1 MDPRWLGPL
10 AELSRELL
18 ADAGVQGVQP
28 SLQRV
33 ADAALLLL
41 GADHASVRLC
51 EPDGQL
57 RVGARAG
64 VGADLP
70 PPRFERGQGVIGW
83 VAQTGMIARVSDSRS
98 EPRFLDRKRG
108 FAVGSILSVPVMGPD
123 RTLGVLSASSPT
135 HDAFAADHE
144 LLATLLAN
152 AAAQVLRMAELREAA
167 LTDSQT
173 RTYNRRYLAPRLR
186 EELER
191 ARRSGDAL
199 SVMLL
204 DLDHF
209 KRVNDE
215 HGHAAGDAVLSA
227 FAEVVRSCVRSVDVL
242 VRRGGE
248 EFVLLLPATGFRA
261 ARTVAERIRR
271 RLADHTMQPRAGVQ
285 LTQTVSIGVA
295 SWDREESAEAL
306 EERAD
311 RAMYEAKRRG
321 RNRVVLSAP
330 VVRQHAG

>member
-18 ADAGVQGVQP
+18 TDPGVQP
-28 SLQRV
+28 ALQRV
-33 ADAALLLL
+33 ADAALQLL

-51 EPDGQL
+51 QPDGQL

-64 VGADLP
+64 VGVDRPAP
-70 PPRFERGQGVIGW
+70 SFKRGEGVIGW
-83 VAQTGMIARVSDSRS
+83 VAQTGRIARVSDSRQ
-98 EPRFLDRKRG
+98 EPRFLERKRG
-108 FAVGSILSVPVMGPD
+108 FAVGSILSVPVAGPEG
-123 RTLGVLSASSPT
+123 TLGVLSASSPA
-135 HDAFAADHE
+135 HHAFAADHE

-152 AAAQVLRMAELREAA
+152 AAAQVLCMAELREAA
-167 LTDSQT
+167 LTDAQT
-173 RTYNRRYLAPRLR
+173 RAYNRRYLAPRLR

-199 SVMLL
+199 SVLLL

-227 FAEVVRSCVRSVDVL
+227 FADLVRSCVRSVDVL

-248 EFVLLLPATGFRA
+248 EFVLLLPATGLVA
-261 ARTVAERIRR
+261 ARAVAERIRQC
-271 RLADHTMQPRAGVQ
+271 LAGRTLEPRSGVR

-295 SWDREESAEAL
+295 GWDREEDADAL

-311 RAMYEAKRRG
+311 RAMYDAKRRG
-321 RNRVVLSAP
+321 RNRVALSAP
-330 VVRQHAG
+330 VVRRRAG

>member
-1 MDPRWLGPL
+1 MDPRWLAPL
-10 AELSRELL
+10 ADLSRELL
-18 ADAGVQGVQP
+18 TDPGVQP
-28 SLQRV
+28 ALQRV
-33 ADAALLLL
+33 ADTALQLL

-64 VGADLP
+64 VGVDRPA
-70 PPRFERGQGVIGW
+70 PRFRRGEGVIGW
-83 VAQTGMIARVSDSRS
+83 VAQTGRIARVSDSRQ
-98 EPRFLDRKRG
+98 EPRFLDRNRG
-108 FAVGSILSVPVMGPD
+108 FAVGSILSVPVAGAD
-123 RTLGVLSASSPT
+123 RTLGVLSVSSPAQG
-135 HDAFAADHE
+135 AFAPDHE

-167 LTDSQT
+167 LTDAQT
-173 RTYNRRYLAPRLR
+173 RAYNRRYLAPRLR

-199 SVMLL
+199 SVLLL

-215 HGHAAGDAVLSA
+215 HGHAVGDAVLSA
-227 FAEVVRSCVRSVDVL
+227 FADLVRGCVRSVDVL

-248 EFVLLLPATGFRA
+248 EFVLILPRTGVSA
-261 ARTVAERIRR
+261 ARAVAERIRR
-271 RLADHTMQPRAGVQ
+271 KLGAEPLQPRAGVL

-295 SWDREESAEAL
+295 SWDREEDAEAL

-311 RAMYEAKRRG
+311 RAMYEAKSRG
-321 RNRVVLSAP
+321 RDRVAISAP
-330 VVRQHAG
+330 VVTRRAG

>member
-10 AELSRELL
+10 ADLSRELL
-18 ADAGVQGVQP
+18 TDPGVQP
-28 SLQRV
+28 ALQRV
-33 ADAALLLL
+33 ADTALQLL

-51 EPDGQL
+51 EPDGKL

-70 PPRFERGQGVIGW
+70 APVFQRGEGVIGW
-83 VAQTGMIARVSDSRS
+83 VAQTGCIARVSDSRS
-98 EPRFLDRKRG
+98 EPRFAERKRG
-108 FAVGSILSVPVMGPD
+108 YAVGSVLSVPVIGTD
-123 RTLGVLSASSPT
+123 RTIGVLSASSPAS
-135 HDAFAADHE
+135 HAFAADHE

-173 RTYNRRYLAPRLR
+173 RAYNRRYLAPRLR

-199 SVMLL
+199 SVLLL

-248 EFVLLLPATGFRA
+248 EFVLVLPATGLRA
-261 ARTVAERIRR
+261 ARAVAERIRGK
-271 RLADHTMQPRAGVQ
+271 LADHAMEPRPGVM

-295 SWDREESAEAL
+295 GWDRSEEAEVL

-330 VVRQHAG
+330 VVSRRAG